1 MTKSDLLL
9 RLANIIYL
17 TRVIAS
23 DVIKLQYSSVIT
35 GIKSPTVLIKF

>member
-1 MTKSDLLL
+1 MAKPDLLL

-23 DVIKLQYSSVIT
+23 DVIKLHYNSVIT